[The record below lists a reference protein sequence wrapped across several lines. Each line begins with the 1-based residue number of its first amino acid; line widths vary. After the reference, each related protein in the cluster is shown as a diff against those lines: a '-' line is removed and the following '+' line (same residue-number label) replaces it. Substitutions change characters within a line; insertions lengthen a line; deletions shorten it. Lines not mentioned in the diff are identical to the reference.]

1 MLRPDENPRGR
12 NMTFLNYLSLLGVQ
26 QHIRPTQIIVHGDA
40 LPQGDWWRRA
50 AKDVANIYFVNVTGR
65 LPTQV
70 YGKPLKLIEHR
81 TDILR
86 YRILYGIGIFPCLC
100 LVTLHS
106 SPRKTSVAAAC
117 GNAALFLRP

>member
-50 AKDVANIYFVNVTGR
+50 VKDVANIYFVNVTGR
-65 LPTQV
+65 LQTQV
-70 YGKPLKLIEHR
+70 YGKPLKFIEHR
-81 TDILR
+81 ADILR
-86 YRILYGIGIFPCLC
+86 YRILYGIGIFSSLC
-100 LVTLHS
+100 LVSDFAL
-106 SPRKTSVAAAC
+106 PPPQDFCC
-117 GNAALFLRP
+117 GRLR